1 MSPRRSTGRPLFCRH
16 RRALLRS
23 HLLRRFRL
31 RLRLFLCFEISVQC
45 YNALGSPSPPLTPP
59 LTPAGFVGGPQLLL
73 DGTGAPTGFAG
84 QESDRDGRPP
94 LVYAAERGAVAAVK
108 DLLRL
113 GATVGASEALQVRVV
128 SCCLVLWR
136 RLDLRAG

>member
-1 MSPRRSTGRPLFCRH
+1 MSPRRSTGRPLFYRR

-31 RLRLFLCFEISVQC
+31 RLRLFLCFEIS
-45 YNALGSPSPPLTPP
+45 ALSSPSPPLTPP

-94 LVYAAERGAVAAVK
+94 LVYAVERGAVAAVK